1 MGRNARFTD
10 DQFLDAALAVLSEQG
25 PQGVTMSAIGRQ
37 MGAPIGSLYHR
48 FPSRDH
54 LMARLWLSIVESF
67 QEGFLKALATGDG
80 LSAALHT
87 PRWVREHL
95 NEGKVLLLFRREE
108 LMAGQ
113 WPKEMKEQ
121 ATALGQYLADGVS
134 AFVRGHFGR
143 VTAETMRTARFALI
157 DVPYGAVRPHL
168 ERDEAPPPIVDRLI
182 EKTYRCIMGG
192 SDEDME
198 RA

>member
-1 MGRNARFTD
+1 MGRKARFSS
-10 DQFLDAALAVLSEQG
+10 DQVLEAALTLLAESG
-25 PQGVTMSAIGRQ
+25 PQGVTMADVGRRV
-37 MGAPIGSLYHR
+37 GAPIGSLYHR

-54 LMARLWLSIVESF
+54 VMARLWLSIVESF
-67 QEGFLKALATGDG
+67 QDGFLAPLAAGDG

-108 LMAGQ
+108 LMTAG
-113 WPKEMKEQ
+113 WPDEMRDR
-121 ATALGQYLADGVS
+121 AAALGRELSDGVS
-134 AFVRGHFGR
+134 GFVREYFGH
-143 VTAETMRTARFALI
+143 VTPEAMRTARFALI

-182 EKTYRCIMGG
+182 EKTYRATMGG
-192 SDEDME
+192 SHEDME